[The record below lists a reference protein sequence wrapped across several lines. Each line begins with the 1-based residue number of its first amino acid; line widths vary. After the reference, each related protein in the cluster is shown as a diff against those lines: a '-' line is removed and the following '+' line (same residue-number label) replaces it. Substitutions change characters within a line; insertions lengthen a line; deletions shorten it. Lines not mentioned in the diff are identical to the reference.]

1 MNIKKDKSI
10 VNQNKRNQVVS
21 LRTIEAAESVRS
33 IIHSLNMSLEEKV
46 AMEDQINNLSHE
58 SNCLLDII
66 SNSRRDYQKKLF
78 LAYRKF
84 LERNIDAVNQRI
96 VEL

>member
-33 IIHSLNMSLEEKV
+33 IIHPLNMSLEEKV